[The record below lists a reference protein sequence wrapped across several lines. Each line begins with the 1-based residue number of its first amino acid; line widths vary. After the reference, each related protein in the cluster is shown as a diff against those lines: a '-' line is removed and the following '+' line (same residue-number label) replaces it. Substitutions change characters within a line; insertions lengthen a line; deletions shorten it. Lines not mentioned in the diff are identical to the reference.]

1 MGSQGIRWRSA
12 LQTKHH
18 DFSHRSTAQGSCS
31 LGLRPREAGWRR
43 VPISAPKIP
52 LPPHKKQSILK
63 NPGTSSRSES
73 RTKVRPSKNAA
84 EDRHTPRTKK
94 HGTPKKSRFVKRVL
108 LWNCFCVKSQV
119 PCLSLGVKKKQCR
132 AITRV
137 EFVLSIA
144 WSQTLG
150 HGATPP
156 ETQKCYQMRPLCHQI
171 QMTNGWAE
179 HKGNDKH
186 YFKKYSLEKLK
197 HEWIRDRRGKTLKG
211 KSNVS
216 RHYKSKR
223 YQKINTRRIK

>member
-1 MGSQGIRWRSA
+1 MHQRSH
-12 LQTKHH
+12 K
-18 DFSHRSTAQGSCS
+18 
-31 LGLRPREAGWRR
+31 
-43 VPISAPKIP
+43 
-52 LPPHKKQSILK
+52 PHINK
-63 NPGTSSRSES
+63 NHLEKTQDTSSRSES
-73 RTKVRPSKNAA
+73 RTRVRPDKNAA
-84 EDRHTPRTKK
+84 DILDNPRTKK
-94 HGTPKKSRFVKRVL
+94 HGTQKKAGL
-108 LWNCFCVKSQV
+108 LKGFCSETVSV
-119 PCLSLGVKKKQCR
+119 SSLKFHVCRWEWKKKQCR

-137 EFVLSIA
+137 EFVLSIV

-150 HGATPP
+150 HGATTP

-179 HKGNDKH
+179 HKRNDKH

-211 KSNVS
+211 KSNMS